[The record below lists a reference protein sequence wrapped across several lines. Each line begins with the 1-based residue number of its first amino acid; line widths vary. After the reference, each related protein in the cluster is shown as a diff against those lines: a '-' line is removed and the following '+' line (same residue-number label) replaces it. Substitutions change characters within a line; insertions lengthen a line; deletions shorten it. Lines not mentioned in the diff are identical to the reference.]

1 MYGNDASI
9 ESLFATIVAVC
20 KGRNLETVG
29 RLWDDGFGIVA
40 VGSERTGET
49 KCTALIG
56 SVVEGRV
63 FSVEHRTLIGVLR
76 EAQLG
81 LAECPYPVP
90 AEAHSW
96 LGRIIDKWETDH
108 PADKPN

>member
-1 MYGNDASI
+1 MNGNDASI

-20 KGRNLETVG
+20 KGRNLETVA
-29 RLWDDGFGIVA
+29 RMWDDGFGILA
-40 VGSERTGET
+40 VGGNRAGGT
-49 KCTALIG
+49 KCTVLIG
-56 SVVEGRV
+56 SVSEGRV
-63 FSVEHRTLIGVLR
+63 FSVEHWTLLGVLR
-76 EAQLG
+76 EAQLC